1 MFVSIVLEPGSMD
14 SARNIVNLL
23 SHTGFSKVQKTCW
36 ENSRISE
43 AELTDIKKEIDRYTD
58 YYDNVRIYQ
67 FPLEG
72 KFVITELKEKKW
84 RRCVLNSASPRASN
98 SEKNASSTGSVKKSR
113 PVNVAA
119 KPRTVTKK

>member
-23 SHTGFSKVQKTCW
+23 TQSGFMKVQKTCW
-36 ENSRISE
+36 ENSKISE

-67 FPLEG
+67 YPLEG

-84 RRCVLNSASPRASN
+84 RRCVLNSSAPKPAP
-98 SEKNASSTGSVKKSR
+98 SEKKVR
-113 PVNVAA
+113 PVNVGA
-119 KPRTVTKK
+119 KPRTVNKK